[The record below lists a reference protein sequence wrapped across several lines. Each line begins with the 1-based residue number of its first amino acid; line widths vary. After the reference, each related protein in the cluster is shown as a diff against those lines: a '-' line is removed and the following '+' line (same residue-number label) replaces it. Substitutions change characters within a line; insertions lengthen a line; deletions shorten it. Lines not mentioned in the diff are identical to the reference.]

1 MASLGKKDG
10 ALKAQENEYLV
21 NLLKLSDTQ
30 TSEIL
35 TPRTVVHM
43 LDETTTVSEALGVG
57 VSRQFTRVP
66 VYRDSTDNVTG
77 MVIRVELFE
86 ALLDGRLNEFR
97 PAVAMTVEG
106 VIAKVSAS
114 ERRSQ
119 STSGGWLESFIDW
132 LVPYEDVVWWRGAIT
147 AVVPLVVG
155 VWLGSV
161 VPADLEQWEGTEQA
175 FFSGYYALDIGGID
189 ND

>member
-1 MASLGKKDG
+1 MSDETLMSQQTAEDMLRAYG
-10 ALKAQENEYLV
+10 AAPTQWPEELRVTLRQAIDRYPELKAVLEE
-21 NLLKLSDTQ
+21 
-30 TSEIL
+30 
-35 TPRTVVHM
+35 
-43 LDETTTVSEALGVG
+43 
-57 VSRQFTRVP
+57 
-66 VYRDSTDNVTG
+66 
-77 MVIRVELFE
+77 E

-106 VIAKVSAS
+106 VIAKVSAT

-119 STSGGWLESFIDW
+119 STSAGWLESFIDW

-147 AVVPLVVG
+147 AAVPLVVG
-155 VWLGSV
+155 VWLGSA

>member
-1 MASLGKKDG
+1 MSDETLMSQQTAENMLRAYG
-10 ALKAQENEYLV
+10 AAPKQWPEDLRVTLQQAIERYPELKA
-21 NLLKLSDTQ
+21 
-30 TSEIL
+30 
-35 TPRTVVHM
+35 VV
-43 LDETTTVSEALGVG
+43 EEEA
-57 VSRQFTRVP
+57 
-66 VYRDSTDNVTG
+66 
-77 MVIRVELFE
+77 I
-86 ALLDGRLNEFR
+86 LDGRLNEFR

-106 VIAKVSAS
+106 VIAKVSAT

-119 STSGGWLESFIDW
+119 WTSGGWLESFIDW

-155 VWLGSV
+155 VWLGSA

>member
-1 MASLGKKDG
+1 MSDEILMSQQTAEDMLRAYG
-10 ALKAQENEYLV
+10 AAPTQWPEELRATLRQAIDRYPELKAVLEE
-21 NLLKLSDTQ
+21 
-30 TSEIL
+30 
-35 TPRTVVHM
+35 
-43 LDETTTVSEALGVG
+43 
-57 VSRQFTRVP
+57 
-66 VYRDSTDNVTG
+66 
-77 MVIRVELFE
+77 E
-86 ALLDGRLNEFR
+86 ALLDGRLNAFK

-106 VIAKVSAS
+106 VIAKVSAT

-155 VWLGSV
+155 VWLGSA

>member
-1 MASLGKKDG
+1 MSDETLMTQQTAENMLRAYG
-10 ALKAQENEYLV
+10 ADPTQWPEELRVTLRQAIDRYPELKAVLEE
-21 NLLKLSDTQ
+21 
-30 TSEIL
+30 
-35 TPRTVVHM
+35 
-43 LDETTTVSEALGVG
+43 EA
-57 VSRQFTRVP
+57 
-66 VYRDSTDNVTG
+66 
-77 MVIRVELFE
+77 I
-86 ALLDGRLNEFR
+86 LDGRLNEFR

-106 VIAKVSAS
+106 VIAKVSAT

-155 VWLGSV
+155 VWLGSA
-161 VPADLEQWEGTEQA
+161 VPADQEQWEGTEQA
-175 FFSGYYALDIGGID
+175 FFSSYYALDIGEID

>member
-1 MASLGKKDG
+1 MSDETLMSQQTAEDMLRAYG
-10 ALKAQENEYLV
+10 AAPTQWPEELRVTLRQAIDRYPELKAVLEE
-21 NLLKLSDTQ
+21 
-30 TSEIL
+30 
-35 TPRTVVHM
+35 
-43 LDETTTVSEALGVG
+43 
-57 VSRQFTRVP
+57 
-66 VYRDSTDNVTG
+66 
-77 MVIRVELFE
+77 E

-106 VIAKVSAS
+106 VIAKVSAT

-132 LVPYEDVVWWRGAIT
+132 LVPYEDVVLWRGAIT

-155 VWLGSV
+155 VWLGSA

>member
-1 MASLGKKDG
+1 MS
-10 ALKAQENEYLV
+10 
-21 NLLKLSDTQ
+21 
-30 TSEIL
+30 
-35 TPRTVVHM
+35 
-43 LDETTTVSEALGVG
+43 DETLITQEAAENMLRAYGAAPN
-57 VSRQFTRVP
+57 QWPEELRVTLQQAIDCYP
-66 VYRDSTDNVTG
+66 
-77 MVIRVELFE
+77 ELQAVLEEE
-86 ALLDGRLNEFR
+86 AILDGRLNEFR

-106 VIAKVSAS
+106 VIAKVSAT

-119 STSGGWLESFIDW
+119 STSWGWLESFIDW

-155 VWLGSV
+155 VWLGSA

-175 FFSGYYALDIGGID
+175 FFSSDYALDIGEID